1 MSCSKIVDPEDPAFE
16 IVTIRVPTGTV
27 ECAETLASGLA
38 QQRELQRRHQL
49 LFDLRNA
56 PIGVLEQ
63 AKTAL
68 PN

>member
-1 MSCSKIVDPEDPAFE
+1 MSCSRIVDPEDPAFE
-16 IVTIRVPTGTV
+16 IVTIRVPAGTV
-27 ECAETLASGLA
+27 ECAETLASNLK

-56 PIGVLEQ
+56 PIEVLEQ

>member
-1 MSCSKIVDPEDPAFE
+1 MSCSRIVDPEDPAFE
-16 IVTIRVPTGTV
+16 IVTLRVPAGTV
-27 ECAETLASGLA
+27 DCAETLASNLV

-56 PIGVLEQ
+56 PISVLEQ

>member
-1 MSCSKIVDPEDPAFE
+1 MSCSKIVDPENPVFE
-16 IVTIRVPTGTV
+16 IVTIRVPSGTV
-27 ECAETLASGLA
+27 QCAETLASGLV
-38 QQRELQRRHQL
+38 QQHELQRRQQL